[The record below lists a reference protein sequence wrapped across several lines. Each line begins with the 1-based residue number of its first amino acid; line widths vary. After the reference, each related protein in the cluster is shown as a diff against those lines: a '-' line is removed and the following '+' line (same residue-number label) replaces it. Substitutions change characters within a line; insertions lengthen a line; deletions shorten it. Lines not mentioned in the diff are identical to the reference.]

1 MSSPCLTGGGR
12 TLGFELDLV
21 KASSPLSRSLQSSSP
36 SSTISESSSSQLTI
50 SNKKPRTPRKR
61 PNQSYNEAA
70 ALLSFT
76 YPSIFSS
83 SSLRHHPAFPHE
95 SPPLLPPFPNPSD
108 SAFLLHEPS
117 PEQPSFRIQSSSSP
131 TSFCVASTAPQPI
144 QVDAIEDDFDAESL
158 LDEEPSGEGID
169 SIFGDNPSSLS
180 ASSCVNPCIA
190 SLMGFGLR
198 FNVNLRRALKKVDDG
213 DWWRSPRVAVNDIL
227 PKFKALSASP
237 PLEKSKKKKKVEKE
251 ETKPPLDCN
260 GGKEKATT
268 LARLNLKLDY
278 SEVMKC
284 WADKDSPFGDSGLP
298 ESSADDLLMDLFLE
312 TENGVGGGREACVQ
326 RYKEKRR
333 TRLFSKKIRYQVRK
347 VNADRRPRMKASG
360 RFVKSPALLHETMEV
375 ESL

>member
-298 ESSADDLLMDLFLE
+298 ESSADDLL
-312 TENGVGGGREACVQ
+312 
-326 RYKEKRR
+326 
-333 TRLFSKKIRYQVRK
+333 
-347 VNADRRPRMKASG
+347 G